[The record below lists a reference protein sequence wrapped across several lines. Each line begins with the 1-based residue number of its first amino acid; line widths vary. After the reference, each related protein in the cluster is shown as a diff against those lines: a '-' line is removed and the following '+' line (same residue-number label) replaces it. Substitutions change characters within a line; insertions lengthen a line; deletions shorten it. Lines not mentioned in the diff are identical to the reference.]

1 MPTDSRQC
9 LKQSQWQK
17 KYKNRTSTLKA
28 TAKMSSPSRR
38 RLLQFQDALDH
49 DKIGNDDAS
58 VGAWINLIQRRAD
71 EEAATKA
78 TLPELSCGFPIP
90 DDRLPPT
97 DDEVGAVIAEMERL
111 LSGRTTAPTNPLEYS
126 FLHDDPSID
135 DSSTNSCT
143 NNNKPRNLPPKH
155 YSLSISSGEQSFS
168 GDHVALVFRR
178 TKGEVIKKKCLTALS
193 QHCQKE
199 KRRLRWIAKLVAKSQ
214 RGKILGG
221 VYMNWKH
228 HVRMMKVKE
237 SLLACK
243 IGRVLS
249 KKFRRSFAAWK
260 QMTLDR
266 KEIEDLL
273 IERFRQKNL
282 RRIVVDWSKRNR
294 ETKAL
299 SETTQQAFVLRTKAK
314 TLSTWRIF
322 SQEKKVIRNKKL
334 GKAIQFHRL
343 RIIRLRFT
351 SWSAMRA
358 VNGVCTQSD
367 GDDSQFSTPNV
378 VERERSKRDMTNCEP
393 VDRENQQP
401 NSSDNN
407 LLRPIHR
414 KKPIRSTCTPQLVIA
429 MKQRH
434 EEREKRR
441 EILRSRYEHLAKVR
455 KQRLEEERIR
465 KENEELKVHQ
475 EYMQQKADE
484 ERRNRLNAARRKHAR
499 RLASMHYKMTLQK
512 RIFLQWRRGLQNMI
526 VFNDRKAQLAW
537 NDRMHE
543 R

>member
-17 KYKNRTSTLKA
+17 KYKNRTSTVKA

-90 DDRLPPT
+90 YDRLPPT

-214 RGKILGG
+214 RGKILGR

-266 KEIEDLL
+266 KEIGDLL

-299 SETTQQAFVLRTKAK
+299 SEVRVFVLALASLFPHTFCNDISYH
-314 TLSTWRIF
+314 TLVTDNTTSLRLANQSKDIIGMANLLAGKEGN
-322 SQEKKVIRNKKL
+322 SEQEAWQGNSI
-334 GKAIQFHRL
+334 
-343 RIIRLRFT
+343 
-351 SWSAMRA
+351 SS
-358 VNGVCTQSD
+358 
-367 GDDSQFSTPNV
+367 
-378 VERERSKRDMTNCEP
+378 
-393 VDRENQQP
+393 
-401 NSSDNN
+401 SSDN
-407 LLRPIHR
+407 
-414 KKPIRSTCTPQLVIA
+414 TIA
-429 MKQRH
+429 FHIVVSNASGQR
-434 EEREKRR
+434 
-441 EILRSRYEHLAKVR
+441 
-455 KQRLEEERIR
+455 
-465 KENEELKVHQ
+465 
-475 EYMQQKADE
+475 
-484 ERRNRLNAARRKHAR
+484 
-499 RLASMHYKMTLQK
+499 SMHPK
-512 RIFLQWRRGLQNMI
+512 
-526 VFNDRKAQLAW
+526 
-537 NDRMHE
+537 
-543 R
+543 